1 MNIRRSKIEKIL
13 GECDKHLTRIQ
24 SAGKKMKSIMPMDS
38 NRFENLSETE
48 VQIIDQFIFRFMKLQ
63 DSMGEKLFRALLIF
77 LDENIEQKPF
87 IDILNRLEKLE
98 IIDDV
103 ESWKR
108 LRDIRNELSH
118 QYEDDSEDMSI
129 AINKVY
135 QEKET
140 IETIYNR
147 IVHYYESL

>member
-1 MNIRRSKIEKIL
+1 
-13 GECDKHLTRIQ
+13 
-24 SAGKKMKSIMPMDS
+24 MPMDS